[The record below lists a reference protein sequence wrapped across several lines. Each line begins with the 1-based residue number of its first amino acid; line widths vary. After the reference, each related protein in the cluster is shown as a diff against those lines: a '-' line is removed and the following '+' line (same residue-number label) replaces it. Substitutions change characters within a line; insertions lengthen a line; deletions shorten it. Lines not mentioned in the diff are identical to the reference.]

1 MFNCEVECFE
11 NKDTN
16 FVPMATSTFLAQ
28 ARSCQKADPIM
39 LQMSLRATL
48 GIKYPAHYI
57 QPMTQLQPRS
67 EAQHIKLRQAVHKS
81 WLQSRQELLLLS
93 CGHRHRRVCLSS
105 LEKRCTRAYTA
116 HPHRPKTSK
125 AGHRHLTDV
134 FGIYAVHWGICR
146 DLLGCDQSTFF
157 FFL

>member
-11 NKDTN
+11 NKDAN
-16 FVPMATSTFLAQ
+16 FVPMATSTFLAR
-28 ARSCQKADPIM
+28 ARSCHKADPIM
-39 LQMSLRATL
+39 LQVSLRATL

-93 CGHRHRRVCLSS
+93 CGHRHRCVCLSS
-105 LEKRCTRAYTA
+105 LEEGVPDLYCPPTQAKDKQSGTQTPDRRLWNICYT
-116 HPHRPKTSK
+116 
-125 AGHRHLTDV
+125 L
-134 FGIYAVHWGICR
+134 R
-146 DLLGCDQSTFF
+146 DMQGSIGL
-157 FFL
+157 